1 VFNEMA
7 GWSSLSAFQDLP
19 IKSSTAVFTATL
31 AIFGTLLSRYWQT
44 INSGPHAYINS
55 VTHQSLSCLDE

>member
-1 VFNEMA
+1 MFNEMA

-31 AIFGTLLSRYWQT
+31 AIFGTLLSRY
-44 INSGPHAYINS
+44 
-55 VTHQSLSCLDE
+55 